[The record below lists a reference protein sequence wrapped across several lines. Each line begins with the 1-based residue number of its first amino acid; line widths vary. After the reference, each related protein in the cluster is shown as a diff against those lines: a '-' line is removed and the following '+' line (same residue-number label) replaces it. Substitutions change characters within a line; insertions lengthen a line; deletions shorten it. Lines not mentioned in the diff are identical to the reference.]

1 MIKKLLDR
9 LDSTTKT
16 KILGLNVIT
25 ELKGVLDP
33 ENTGVIDSRLLND
46 LIERTFL
53 LECYKNLDHFVD
65 VMTTNELHS
74 IGFTNYDKA
83 YRHLKKNKRELA
95 VVWNVDYESLVSAP
109 EGSFLDEEVSF
120 STYGSQI
127 HSNGSPHPYQF
138 RLKHE
143 LLAYINKVR
152 WTNLVSMPTGAGKT
166 RLANEFL
173 VDSFRLNKKFKVL
186 WLVDSKELLNQSLGS
201 FNSLWTEKG
210 DSQVYLQRFFGRYNG
225 VNLDRNKV
233 IVYAGFDLLTSRLD
247 DSSTQKLLASVDLIV
262 IDEAH
267 VSGATTYSKIIE
279 TYKEIKADYRVLGLT
294 ATPYRLTEDFK
305 QNFGDVLTLRNSKGE
320 LLRSPIE
327 YLIKKGYLSDLE
339 FKVLPLEV
347 QEKDRDYQGLL
358 YKCVLSALDEIQK
371 QNKRCVLFA
380 KSRSQAIAM
389 NEYLKF
395 NGIYSDLIIG
405 RVGDSKRDEI
415 ISAMKAGKLTVIV
428 NHNIL
433 STGLDIPGLE
443 SIMILADIGS
453 PTLALQTLGRAMRG
467 ELNGGN
473 AKNSVYLTP
482 SNYQNLKNFDLLEQ
496 ITLNV

>member
-1 MIKKLLDR
+1 MIKKLLER

-16 KILGLNVIT
+16 EILGSNVIK

-33 ENTGVIDSRLLND
+33 DNTGVIDSNLLNE
-46 LIERTFL
+46 LIEKTFL
-53 LECYKNLDHFVD
+53 LECYKNLEHFVD
-65 VMTTNELHS
+65 LMTPKELSS
-74 IGFTNYDKA
+74 IGFNSYDKA
-83 YRHLKKNKRELA
+83 YQHLKNNKRELA
-95 VVWNVDYESLVSAP
+95 NVWNVDYNALINVQE
-109 EGSFLDEEVSF
+109 ESFLDEEVSS
-120 STYGSQI
+120 STYGSEL

-138 RLKHE
+138 RLKHD
-143 LLAYINKVR
+143 LLEYLNKVR

-173 VDSFRLNKKFKVL
+173 VDSFRINKNFRVL
-186 WLVDSKELLNQSLGS
+186 WLVDSKELLNQSLSS
-201 FNSLWTEKG
+201 FNTLWTEKG
-210 DSQVYLQRFFGRYNG
+210 DSMVYLQRFFGTYNG
-225 VNLDRNKV
+225 VNLDRDKV
-233 IVYAGFDLLTSRLD
+233 IVYAGFDLLTSRLGD
-247 DSSTQKLLASVDLIV
+247 LKTQKLLASVDLIV

-279 TYKEIKADYRVLGLT
+279 AYKEIRADYRVLGLT
-294 ATPYRLTEDFK
+294 ATPYRLTGGFK
-305 QNFGDVLTLRNSKGE
+305 QNFGEVMTLRNSKGE
-320 LLRSPIE
+320 VLRSPIE

-339 FKVLPLEV
+339 FKILPLEV
-347 QEKDRDYQGLL
+347 QEKDRSYQGLL
-358 YKCVLSALDEIQK
+358 YKCVLSALLEIQQ
-371 QNKRCVLFA
+371 QNKRCVLFT

-395 NGIYSDLIIG
+395 NGINSDLIIG

-415 ISAMKAGKLTVIV
+415 ISEMKASRLTVIV

-443 SIMILADIGS
+443 SIMILANIGS

-482 SNYQNLKNFDLLEQ
+482 NNYQNLKNFDLLEQ